1 MRFKILYIILV
12 LFIAV
17 PTVYAQDS
25 IAPKSSVR
33 RINSAVKNLSNS
45 LETQKSNKAIAV
57 DYIELAKELVAQ
69 GDYEKAENYLK
80 QAVTLYEKE
89 KDTEKLANVYRELAK
104 TQELRQNYKDAISN
118 YREAARKTKNKE
130 FRNINRNDAERLSNI
145 NDPKSQSAYIKSNI
159 SHFNTSNNKKEAANA
174 YQQMAEVKL
183 KMDDKEGAIE
193 ELENALENVKD
204 EPEEVIKIQKEI
216 AKTYVASEEF
226 DKAIVINQN
235 MVEEAQKTND
245 PSLEIKQ
252 QLNLSQTY
260 LEANEKEKAVSALKE
275 AYTLAIENN
284 QTLQAKNI
292 LARLTETY
300 RKEKKQQEAILLYED
315 FVNRLDSLIQADSTL
330 IDQKFFQIHEE
341 RITRLERERALQE
354 ELITKTNRFNYI
366 LIFFIILILVFLVL
380 IAKSLYSINKKN
392 KRIALQSLRREMNP
406 HFIFNS
412 LNSVNHFIAQ
422 NNELEANKYLSSY
435 SKLMRNVMENSNKD
449 FIPLYNEIEQLKEY
463 LQLEH
468 MRFRDKFS
476 YEISIDDSL
485 DTDSLCV
492 PNMLI
497 QPQLE
502 NAIWHGLRY
511 TPENGL
517 LLLSIRK
524 ADQNLHVIIED
535 NGIGLRQSKELKTK
549 HQKQHNSRGLTN
561 TQERI
566 RLLNELYN
574 IHISLTI
581 VEKTGEESG
590 VKVILSFPLLNKSLL
605 TDEYSIKNKKRNR

>member
-193 ELENALENVKD
+193 ELENALKNVKD
-204 EPEEVIKIQKEI
+204 EPEEAIKIQEEI

-235 MVEEAQKTND
+235 MVQEAQKTND

-300 RKEKKQQEAILLYED
+300 RKEKKPQEAILLYED

-476 YEISIDDSL
+476 YEISINDSL

-524 ADQNLHVIIED
+524 ADQNLQVIIED